1 MPATAACVGDCN
13 GNEEVT
19 ADELITMVNI
29 ALGNAELSTCP
40 VDDVD
45 GNGEITIDQI
55 LQAVNNALSG
65 CTPSPP
71 PVHRRPDACWHG
83 RSEAGIRCRPASLGK
98 RSVVM
103 WLIIFLVAMVIMVAV
118 ARRAVDS
125 ETRKNLGFYG
135 KVAAALFAA
144 LMFVGLL
151 LSNR

>member
-19 ADELITMVNI
+19 ADELITIVNI

-71 PVHRRPDACWHG
+71 PYTVG
-83 RSEAGIRCRPASLGK
+83 QTLAGMGGQKQASG
-98 RSVVM
+98 
-103 WLIIFLVAMVIMVAV
+103 
-118 ARRAVDS
+118 
-125 ETRKNLGFYG
+125 
-135 KVAAALFAA
+135 AALRA
-144 LMFVGLL
+144 LARGRWLCG
-151 LSNR
+151 